1 MENKQENKQ
10 ENKIYKVG
18 ILISYPDIFYDINGN
33 LTGMTYIIWKY
44 IKDKLKRYKF
54 KEYMVD
60 NINWDKQID
69 KLNKGDYDFIIGN
82 FVITR
87 KRLRKVNF
95 SLPIGY
101 ISSIIIYDPHVNS
114 QLNYKKFFLETMKF
128 WFIPII
134 VIILFSA
141 SFSYFEFKYSK
152 IKNIYRIMLNSFLSF
167 TINKNLFINDTNYKF
182 IYIIHLIL
190 VLFVIYFI
198 FFFSVK
204 NSKNIL
210 KQVNKVNDDIQGMSF
225 YTPKGGYSVELLR
238 QKGAI
243 PIEVKDSYMEYQK
256 NRYSQDINGFVFS
269 DINVDKILL
278 KNPNYEISHAISGYN
293 PLAFPINKKNVIIL
307 EELNKV
313 ISFMK
318 KKGLLFK
325 SCYNFINNEL
335 IIC

>member
-1 MENKQENKQ
+1 MENKQGNKQ

-18 ILISYPDIFYDINGN
+18 ILILYPDIFYDINGN
-33 LTGMTYIIWKY
+33 LTGMTYIIWNY
-44 IKDKLKRYKF
+44 IKNKLKKYKF
-54 KEYMVD
+54 KEYIINDV
-60 NINWDKQID
+60 NWDREID
-69 KLNKGDYDFIIGN
+69 QLNKGNYDFFIGN

-95 SLPIGY
+95 SLPFGY

-114 QLNYKKFFLETMKF
+114 QLNYKNFFFKIIKF
-128 WFIPII
+128 WLIPIM
-134 VIILFSA
+134 VIILLSI
-141 SFSYFEFKYSK
+141 SVTHFEFKYSN
-152 IKNIYRIMLNSFLSF
+152 IKNIYHFMVNSFLSF
-167 TINKNLFINDTNYKF
+167 TINKNLFIHDTNYNF
-182 IYIIHLIL
+182 IHIIHLIL

-210 KQVNKVNDDIQGMSF
+210 KYVNKVNDNIQGMSF
-225 YTPKGGYSVELLR
+225 YTPKGGDSVNLLR
-238 QKGAI
+238 QKGAK

-256 NRYSQDINGFVFS
+256 NKYSKDINGFVFD

-307 EELNKV
+307 EEINKV

-325 SCYNFINNEL
+325 SCYKFINNEL